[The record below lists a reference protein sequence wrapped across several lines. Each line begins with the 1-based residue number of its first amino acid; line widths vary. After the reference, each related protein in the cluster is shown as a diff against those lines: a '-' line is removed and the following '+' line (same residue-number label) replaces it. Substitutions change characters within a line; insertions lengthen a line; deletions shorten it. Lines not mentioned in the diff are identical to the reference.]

1 MYRKCALN
9 DAWQAHLGQ
18 RLLTLSSKTSNL
30 YYLHSLPN
38 YLFFFFFFATLL
50 SKTESESFSVMN
62 SL

>member
-1 MYRKCALN
+1 MNLKCALN

-18 RLLTLSSKTSNL
+18 RLLTLSSKTSNF

-38 YLFFFFFFATLL
+38 YLFFFATLL